1 MLRES
6 LVLKDISLHV
16 QNGKVVCILGRN
28 GVGKSTLIQAI
39 MGVLKAQNGQILYR
53 ESNITRAAPFARAR
67 KGIGYVPQGREIFS
81 NLTVYENLI
90 LGFESKRDRKTEI
103 LKQIYT
109 YFPVL
114 QEMKHRKGGDLSD
127 GQQEQLA
134 IGRALIAEPS
144 LLLLDEPAKGIQPNI
159 VKDIQDV
166 ILNIKETTNTS
177 MILVEQSMSFAKKQL
192 IIFT

>member
-1 MLRES
+1 M
-6 LVLKDISLHV
+6 
-16 QNGKVVCILGRN
+16 VCILGRN